1 MSNEYRK
8 EMVKG
13 ALERRSQESVLEMR
27 DAGEGILELRGYAA
41 TFGNWYEIGDP
52 DRGGFRERIAQGSAT
67 RTLSENPD
75 VVLNLDHGRS
85 GSGMP
90 LARTGRN
97 LSLSQDDHGLA
108 FRAEL
113 EPSDPD
119 VALLRSK
126 MNAGLVDRCSFAFRC
141 TADAW
146 NSDRS
151 ERTITGFTLHHG
163 DVSMVVVPANDRAR
177 AELVARSATVEGPVT
192 FTVDPVRRAREQ
204 MAVLER
210 RERVRAQLTEPQAGS
225 LPDLTTP
232 RRKRLAALRGQDAD

>member
-1 MSNEYRK
+1 M
-8 EMVKG
+8 
-13 ALERRSQESVLEMR
+13 
-27 DAGEGILELRGYAA
+27 
-41 TFGNWYEIGDP
+41 
-52 DRGGFRERIAQGSAT
+52 
-67 RTLSENPD
+67 
-75 VVLNLDHGRS
+75 
-85 GSGMP
+85 
-90 LARTGRN
+90 ARTGRN

-146 NSDRS
+146 DSDGA
-151 ERTITGFTLHHG
+151 THDHGLHLADG